1 MPIAVPSVEAICP
14 PASPFAKA
22 SLVIV
27 APACMLVHMQNNG
40 QNRTRPIPTTLARL
54 PPLTSLR
61 AFVATA
67 RHLSFVKAAEELHV
81 TSAAIGQ
88 QIRLLEDHLGQPL
101 FVRNRGQLVLTDA
114 GHALMPGLT
123 DAFDRVLNTVA
134 RLAGNSDT
142 APIRV
147 SVAPSLASKWLVPR
161 LAALRET
168 LPELEVLV
176 DASAR
181 FADLNNDET
190 DCVIRY
196 GLGSY
201 PGLITDR
208 LFGEAVIP
216 ICSPSFAQ
224 TFGLYSS
231 TEDLHNV
238 PLLHEDGPERDALCP
253 DWTAWSLSAGFPD
266 LGSGP
271 GFRFNQSSLIIDA
284 AIAGQGLGLG
294 KLRLTAADIEAGR
307 LVVPFGQPQPV
318 EFAYFFAATPR
329 KADQPRIARFRDW
342 LNSEAAP
349 SRAATL
355 SLHQA
360 VARSA
365 IAAVA
370 AE

>member
-1 MPIAVPSVEAICP
+1 
-14 PASPFAKA
+14 
-22 SLVIV
+22 
-27 APACMLVHMQNNG
+27 MLMFMQSHA
-40 QNRTRPIPTTLARL
+40 QNRSRPIPTTLARL

-88 QIRLLEDHLGQPL
+88 QIRLLEDHLGQAL
-101 FVRNRGQLVLTDA
+101 FLRNRGQLVLTDA
-114 GHALMPGLT
+114 GQALMPGLT
-123 DAFDRVLNTVA
+123 DAFDRVLDAVA
-134 RLAGNSDT
+134 RLAGNGDT

-147 SVAPSLASKWLVPR
+147 SVAPSFAGKWLVPR

-181 FADLNNDET
+181 FADLSNDET

-201 PGLITDR
+201 PGLVTDR
-208 LFGEAVIP
+208 LFSEAVVP
-216 ICSPSFAQ
+216 VCSPGFALQ
-224 TFGLYSS
+224 HGLYSGPQAIQR
-231 TEDLHNV
+231 V
-238 PLLHEDGPERDALCP
+238 PLLHEDGPERDAMCP
-253 DWTAWSLSAGFPD
+253 DWTAWSRSAGLPD
-266 LGSGP
+266 IGAGP

-294 KLRLTAADIEAGR
+294 KLRLAAADIKAGR
-307 LVVPFGQPQPV
+307 LVVPFGEPQTV
-318 EFAYFFAATPR
+318 EFAYFFAATPH
-329 KADQPRIARFRDW
+329 KANQPRIARFRDW
-342 LNSEAAP
+342 LNAEAVA

-355 SLHQA
+355 PLHQPLA
-360 VARSA
+360 QSSFS
-365 IAAVA
+365 AVA

>member
-1 MPIAVPSVEAICP
+1 
-14 PASPFAKA
+14 
-22 SLVIV
+22 
-27 APACMLVHMQNNG
+27 MLMLMQRQA
-40 QNRTRPIPTTLARL
+40 QNRSRPTTLARL

-101 FVRNRGQLVLTDA
+101 FLRNRGQLVLTDA
-114 GHALMPGLT
+114 GQALMPGLT
-123 DAFDRVLNTVA
+123 DAFDRVLEAVA
-134 RLAGNSDT
+134 RLAENDDM

-147 SVAPSLASKWLVPR
+147 SVAPSFAGKWLVPR

-196 GLGSY
+196 GLGGY
-201 PGLITDR
+201 PGLVTDR
-208 LFGEAVIP
+208 LFSEAVIP
-216 ICSPSFAQ
+216 VCSPGFALQ
-224 TFGLYSS
+224 YGLYA
-231 TEDLHNV
+231 DPQAIQRV
-238 PLLHEDGPERDALCP
+238 PLLHEDGPERDAMCP
-253 DWTAWSLSAGFPD
+253 DWAAWSRSAGLHD
-266 LGSGP
+266 IGAGP

-294 KLRLTAADIEAGR
+294 KLRLAAADIEAGR
-307 LVVPFGQPQPV
+307 LVVPFGEPQTV
-318 EFAYFFAATPR
+318 EFAYFFAATPY
-329 KADQPRIARFRDW
+329 KASDPRIARFRDW
-342 LNSEAAP
+342 LNAEAAAA
-349 SRAATL
+349 RAATL
-355 SLHQA
+355 PLHQP
-360 VARSA
+360 SA
-365 IAAVA
+365 KSSVSVVA